1 MQAEEKI
8 KEEEYFTAREKGH
21 QIVIVLSG
29 QAYLNFVNAI
39 KSSATRKL
47 YDITL
52 KRYMRFIKATNV
64 EDLLLSSSYL
74 NQQQIRLIEAKVIE
88 FIIHLRDVDKIS
100 HSLRNA
106 YFCAINLFYS
116 MNDITLN
123 KHKIGRYMGGHTRT
137 NKDRAFTHQEIA
149 TLLNFCDERTKA
161 VVLLLASSGVRVGA
175 IPCLL
180 LKNLKENTDYKLY
193 KITVYDGTTSEYIT
207 FCTPEATVAIKN
219 YLEYRKRCGEI
230 LTENSLLFREQYD
243 KNDVFN
249 INRPQMLRA
258 ESIGKL
264 ITDTLD
270 DAGILGV
277 RRLLTK
283 QEKDTVVRAKI
294 RKEIARC
301 NGFRKFVNTNF
312 VRAKVDPIKKEM
324 LLGHKRSLG
333 LDVNYYRPN
342 EDELLQEYLKAVD
355 YLTIDNEHRL
365 QRKVVELT
373 QKQDDIELMK
383 AEQRRKD
390 LELREQM
397 QQQQQQYQR
406 MIEEFQDRDRKEN
419 EELRREITGT

>member
-1 MQAEEKI
+1 
-8 KEEEYFTAREKGH
+8 
-21 QIVIVLSG
+21 
-29 QAYLNFVNAI
+29 
-39 KSSATRKL
+39 
-47 YDITL
+47 
-52 KRYMRFIKATNV
+52 
-64 EDLLLSSSYL
+64 
-74 NQQQIRLIEAKVIE
+74 
-88 FIIHLRDVDKIS
+88 
-100 HSLRNA
+100 
-106 YFCAINLFYS
+106 
-116 MNDITLN
+116 
-123 KHKIGRYMGGHTRT
+123 
-137 NKDRAFTHQEIA
+137 
-149 TLLNFCDERTKA
+149 
-161 VVLLLASSGVRVGA
+161 
-175 IPCLL
+175 
-180 LKNLKENTDYKLY
+180 
-193 KITVYDGTTSEYIT
+193 
-207 FCTPEATVAIKN
+207 
-219 YLEYRKRCGEI
+219 
-230 LTENSLLFREQYD
+230 
-243 KNDVFN
+243 
-249 INRPQMLRA
+249 MLRA

-406 MIEEFQDRDRKEN
+406 MIEEFQDRDRKEK